1 VVRGKK
7 VMKKGLE
14 RLKECL
20 RVMLS
25 KNFES
30 VARTLFI
37 STFELGCTPFVLYIN
52 LSLHFC
58 AFLAKFGDLFS
69 LFFFTRLWRILFS
82 FFIVAQLH
90 ACVLCI
96 ALPAGLAVVPTQGF
110 YFSFA
115 VFFCCF

>member
-1 VVRGKK
+1 MVRGKK

-37 STFELGCTPFVLYIN
+37 STFELGYTPFVLYIN

-58 AFLAKFGDLFS
+58 AFSCRIWRSFVSLLFA
-69 LFFFTRLWRILFS
+69 RLWWISFS
-82 FFIVAQLH
+82 FF
-90 ACVLCI
+90 
-96 ALPAGLAVVPTQGF
+96 
-110 YFSFA
+110 FSLMLNFMH
-115 VFFCCF
+115 V